1 MNSNTRDA
9 SVSKSYHACC
19 DARLPADC
27 LSDELDVTIATVSAS
42 DTTANGTVPS
52 AALGTVPSN
61 GTVVS
66 DDTVPCV
73 DDTSL
78 DVSSQSVEIITNEE
92 SNLLE
97 LDLQV
102 TSPTSDLTSCDLD
115 LASRDLDPDT
125 EGQFMTA
132 CFYIGESPTGESAT
146 NATKVC
152 HVMNHDND

>member
-1 MNSNTRDA
+1 M
-9 SVSKSYHACC
+9 
-19 DARLPADC
+19 PAEY

-42 DTTANGTVPS
+42 DTTTNGAVPSNGPVPS

-78 DVSSQSVEIITNEE
+78 EVSSQSVEIITNEE

-152 HVMNHDND
+152 HFMNIVMEYMFRIS